1 VQALL
6 AAVATLASGAF
17 AVSVLAQYRRRR
29 RPYQLAWGVSLLMFA
44 AASLALTV
52 GVAGHWTPVVFESYY
67 LFGGILTAPWLALG
81 TLFLLARRPVAL
93 GYLAVL
99 AVFTAAAAVLLFAAH
114 VTAADVA
121 HEVPEGRE
129 FLPVVVRVMAV
140 VGNIA
145 GTVIVVG
152 GALVSGL
159 ALRHNRRLR
168 ARFQGNLLIAAGV
181 LLAASGG
188 AFAFLGRSGGL
199 AAALALG
206 AAVMYA
212 GFRRA
217 SAPIASAPASAG
229 AVPPAAEATG

>member
-1 VQALL
+1 V
-6 AAVATLASGAF
+6 TGN
-17 AVSVLAQYRRRR
+17 
-29 RPYQLAWGVSLLMFA
+29 
-44 AASLALTV
+44 
-52 GVAGHWTPVVFESYY
+52 WTPVVFESYY

-81 TLFLLARRPVAL
+81 TLLLLARRPVAL

-99 AVFTAAAAVLLFAAH
+99 TLFTVCAAVLLFAAH

-121 HEVPEGRE
+121 HDVPEGRD

-140 VGNIA
+140 LGNIA

-159 ALRHNRRLR
+159 ALRHNQRLR
-168 ARFQGNLLIAAGV
+168 SRFQGNLLIAAGV

-188 AFAFLGRSGGL
+188 GFAFLGRSGGL

-217 SAPIASAPASAG
+217 SAPIAAAPAPAG
-229 AVPPAAEATG
+229 AVPPTAEAAG

>member
-1 VQALL
+1 
-6 AAVATLASGAF
+6 
-17 AVSVLAQYRRRR
+17 
-29 RPYQLAWGVSLLMFA
+29 
-44 AASLALTV
+44 
-52 GVAGHWTPVVFESYY
+52 
-67 LFGGILTAPWLALG
+67 
-81 TLFLLARRPVAL
+81 
-93 GYLAVL
+93 
-99 AVFTAAAAVLLFAAH
+99 
-114 VTAADVA
+114 
-121 HEVPEGRE
+121 VPEGRE

-140 VGNIA
+140 LGNIA

-159 ALRHNRRLR
+159 ALRHNGRLR
-168 ARFQGNLLIAAGV
+168 SRFQGNLLIAAGV

-217 SAPIASAPASAG
+217 SAPVAAAPAPAG
-229 AVPPAAEATG
+229 AVPSAAEAAG